1 MIIIILYNSFITLCL
16 AKTYELAALY
26 NININMTIKKE
37 KRTGGWRGGGGK
49 YCKRIHLHGYEPVN
63 RNNKAYMTSVM
74 EMQSCGSAAHTDF
87 TVIQSWENPDGIKA

>member
-1 MIIIILYNSFITLCL
+1 MPRENLRARGAVQHQHQYDN
-16 AKTYELAALY
+16 KER
-26 NININMTIKKE
+26 KKDGRLE
-37 KRTGGWRGGGGK
+37 GGRGK